1 MEEVKEV
8 LDKMNIN
15 YDIIFHPAVTTVEEA
30 KKYIEGINVIPT
42 KTMFM
47 ENKNNKKFYLFVLP
61 VDKKLN
67 LKDLDTIQF
76 GKEKDLK
83 EKMNLTFGTVS
94 IFGLLNNKERDI
106 KVYIDSVFKK
116 TDKVTFHPNDN
127 TKTILI
133 LVHDIIKFLDN
144 LNYEYEFIKLV

>member
-1 MEEVKEV
+1 MEEIKEV

-47 ENKNNKKFYLFVLP
+47 QDKSSKEFYLFVLP
-61 VDKKLN
+61 ADKKLN

-94 IFGLLNNKERDI
+94 VFGLLNNKEHDI
-106 KVYIDSVFKK
+106 KVYIDNSLKK
-116 TDKVTFHPNDN
+116 TDKITFHPNDN

-133 LVHDIIKFLDN
+133 LVKDIIKFLED
-144 LNYEYEFIKLV
+144 LNYDYEFIYM

>member
-47 ENKNNKKFYLFVLP
+47 QDKSSKEFYLFVLP
-61 VDKKLN
+61 ADKKLN

-94 IFGLLNNKERDI
+94 IFGLLNNKEHDI

>member
-47 ENKNNKKFYLFVLP
+47 QDKSSKEFYLFVLP
-61 VDKKLN
+61 ADKKLN

-133 LVHDIIKFLDN
+133 LVKDIIKFLED
-144 LNYEYEFIKLV
+144 LNYDYEFIYM

>member
-8 LDKMNIN
+8 LDKMNIT
-15 YDIIFHPAVTTVEEA
+15 YEIISHEAVRTAKEA
-30 KKYIEGINVIPT
+30 KKFIEKMDVIPT

-47 ENKNNKKFYLFVLP
+47 QDKISKIFYLFVLHA
-61 VDKKLN
+61 DKKLN
-67 LKDLDTIQF
+67 LKVLNTIQF

-94 IFGLLNNKERDI
+94 IFGLLNNKEHDI
-106 KVYIDSVFKK
+106 KVYIDNSLKK
-116 TDKVTFHPNDN
+116 TDKITFHPNNN

-133 LVHDIIKFLDN
+133 LVKDIIKFLED
-144 LNYEYEFIKLV
+144 LNYDYEFIYM

>member
-8 LDKMNIN
+8 LDKMNIT
-15 YDIIFHPAVTTVEEA
+15 YEIISHEAVRTAKEA
-30 KKYIEGINVIPT
+30 KKFIEKMDVMPT

-47 ENKNNKKFYLFVLP
+47 QDKSSKEFYLFVLP
-61 VDKKLN
+61 ADKKLN

-94 IFGLLNNKERDI
+94 IFGLLNNKEHDI
-106 KVYIDSVFKK
+106 KVYIDNSLKK
-116 TDKVTFHPNDN
+116 TDKITFHPNDN
-127 TKTILI
+127 TRTILI
-133 LVHDIIKFLDN
+133 LVKDIIKFLED
-144 LNYEYEFIKLV
+144 LNYDYEFIYM